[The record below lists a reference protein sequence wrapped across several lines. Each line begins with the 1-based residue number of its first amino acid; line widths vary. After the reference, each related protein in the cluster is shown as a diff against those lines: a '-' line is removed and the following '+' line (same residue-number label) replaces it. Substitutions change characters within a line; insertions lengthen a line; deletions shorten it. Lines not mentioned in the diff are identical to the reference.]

1 MVATPDLGAVAA
13 RALLAPPRS
22 SESVDVV
29 GPTYSERVVA
39 AMLGATLGRDLHVAL
54 IPQPD
59 RVDALV
65 AAGFQ
70 PHIAPRAWP
79 SCTGPTSGACWLHA
93 ATAAPGWTPASNPP
107 SRRFSS
113 VDRRWAAR
121 IHTTVHGDH
130 ADRHR
135 LQNR

>member
-54 IPQPD
+54 IPQPGG
-59 RVDALV
+59 VDALV

-70 PHIAPRAWP
+70 PHVAESLAELYGADERGLLAPRGNRSARVD
-79 SCTGPTSGACWLHA
+79 TGLESTLEKVLE
-93 ATAAPGWTPASNPP
+93 
-107 SRRFSS
+107 R
-113 VDRRWAAR
+113 
-121 IHTTVHGDH
+121 
-130 ADRHR
+130 
-135 LQNR
+135 